1 MFVGFVGLIV
11 YMEDRTEALVQ
22 RLLRD
27 PSFQRWAMGDAFPD
41 SSESDSSDTNWEAW
55 AKQSAAHRR
64 AVHEARQTV
73 QTMQFAA
80 PSVDPDVVDTAWA
93 RFDSARSAA
102 TSPPA
107 EQGSRRRRPPRRR
120 ARSTAQRTGYAW
132 AAAALLAVMALTIFL
147 VRGYDRTSAEQTV
160 RTAYGERTTVAVTDD
175 IRATLAG
182 NSTLRYGEDAPHQL
196 TLEGEARFEV
206 EPRADT
212 EAPVT
217 VQTPDGTVRVMGTT
231 FTVSHWDATTDVV
244 LASGVVKVTA
254 ASEAV
259 SSTTMAPGDWVTFD
273 DEHGIQQQRT
283 TNPDAYQSWTTD
295 TIVFDDT
302 PVEDIATRIE
312 RFYGYEVVIE
322 EESIRSARVSGAV
335 ENELAVLI
343 DGLQRILDRPI
354 ERTDER
360 IIIQ

>member
-27 PSFQRWAMGDAFPD
+27 PSFQRWAMGDAPTSND
-41 SSESDSSDTNWEAW
+41 DWKAW
-55 AKQSAAHRR
+55 AEQSPAHTR
-64 AVHEARQTV
+64 ALREARQTFRSF
-73 QTMQFAA
+73 QFAA

-93 RFDSARSAA
+93 RFDSARSVDT
-102 TSPPA
+102 TSPA

-132 AAAALLAVMALTIFL
+132 AAAALVAVMALTILL
-147 VRGYDRTSAEQTV
+147 VRGYDRTSTEQTV
-160 RTAYGERTTVAVTDD
+160 RTAYGERTTVAVTND

-196 TLEGEARFEV
+196 MLEGEARFEV

-273 DEHGIQQQRT
+273 DAYGIQQQRT

-302 PVEDIATRIE
+302 PVEEIATRIE
-312 RFYGYEVVIE
+312 RFYGYEVIIE
-322 EESIRSARVSGAV
+322 EESVRSNKISGAV

>member
-1 MFVGFVGLIV
+1 MFVEFVGLIV
-11 YMEDRTEALVQ
+11 CMEDRTEALVQ

-27 PSFQRWAMGDAFPD
+27 PSFQRWAMGDAPA
-41 SSESDSSDTNWEAW
+41 SDAEWEAW
-55 AKQSAAHRR
+55 AEQSPAHAR
-64 AVHEARQTV
+64 ALREARQTFRSF
-73 QTMQFAA
+73 QLAA
-80 PSVDPDVVDTAWA
+80 PSVDPEVVDKAWA

-102 TSPPA
+102 TTPPA
-107 EQGSRRRRPPRRR
+107 EQASRRRRPSRRR
-120 ARSTAQRTGYAW
+120 ARSTAQRTEYAW
-132 AAAALLAVMALTIFL
+132 ATAALVAVMALAILL
-147 VRGYDRTSAEQTV
+147 VRGYDRTSTEYTAH
-160 RTAYGERTTVAVTDD
+160 TAYGERTTIAVTDD
-175 IRATLAG
+175 VRATLAG
-182 NSTLRYGEDAPHQL
+182 NSTLRYSEDAPHQL
-196 TLEGEARFEV
+196 MLEGEARFEV
-206 EPRADT
+206 EPRTDA

-231 FTVSHWDATTDVV
+231 FTVSHWDAVTDVV
-244 LASGVVKVTA
+244 LASGVVKVTP

-259 SSTTMAPGDWVTFD
+259 SATTMAPGDWITFD

-302 PVEDIATRIE
+302 PVEKIATRIE

-322 EESIRSARVSGAV
+322 DPSVRSAKVSGAV